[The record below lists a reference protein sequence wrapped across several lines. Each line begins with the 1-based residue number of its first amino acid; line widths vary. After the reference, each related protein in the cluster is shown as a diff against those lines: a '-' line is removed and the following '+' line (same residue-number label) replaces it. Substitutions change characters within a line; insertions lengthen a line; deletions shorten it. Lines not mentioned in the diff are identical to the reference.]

1 MKSFLG
7 KKSSKTLFIMNNNDS
22 QIDYFVFYV
31 FLVQENW
38 QYIGLYC
45 FQRLANLS
53 LNLKYYFSSGKIT
66 LQAFQTS
73 FILIFLKSIVKSIK
87 NQALFLDA

>member
-1 MKSFLG
+1 
-7 KKSSKTLFIMNNNDS
+7 MNNNDS

-38 QYIGLYC
+38 QYIGLDC

-73 FILIFLKSIVKSIK
+73 FILIFLKIIVKGIK
-87 NQALFLDA
+87 N

>member
-38 QYIGLYC
+38 QYIGLDC

-73 FILIFLKSIVKSIK
+73 FILIFLKIIVKGIK
-87 NQALFLDA
+87 N